1 MSEGTIIGVDLGGT
15 KVKVGVVAGG
25 VVARALSRPIS
36 GGAAER
42 VVLDEIVAAIAELAD
57 DQVVGI
63 GCGVPSVVDVAS
75 GTVFEVENI
84 PSWKRV
90 PLKAVLEAHF
100 GVPTY
105 VNNDANAFTVGEHC
119 FGKGRAFRDM
129 VGMTLGTGLGTGV
142 IIDGHLH
149 SGRNCCAGEIG
160 AMPHKGMT
168 VEDFC
173 AGRFFLREGGIGGD
187 VAFER
192 ALAGDAAAIRL
203 FERFGRELAD
213 AVMIVCY
220 AYDPQAVIFG
230 GSISAA
236 FGLFEAAMRQGLS
249 GFAYPH
255 VIERLVIE
263 RSELADAAVL
273 GAAALYLDAIA
284 RRGERETS
292 V

>member
-15 KVKVGVVAGG
+15 KVRVGVVAGG
-25 VVARALSRPIS
+25 TVARAVSRPIS
-36 GGAAER
+36 AHAAEQ
-42 VVLDEIVAAIAELAD
+42 VVLDEIMAAIAELFD
-57 DQVVGI
+57 GQVVGI
-63 GCGVPSVVDVAS
+63 GCGVPSVIDLET

-90 PLKAVLEAHF
+90 PVKAVLEGRF
-100 GVPTY
+100 GVPTV
-105 VNNDANAFTVGEHC
+105 VNNDANAFAVGEHV

-142 IIDGHLH
+142 IIDGRLH

-160 AMPHKGMT
+160 AMPHKGLT
-168 VEDFC
+168 VEDYC
-173 AGRFFLREGGIGGD
+173 AGRFFLREGGMAGD

-192 ALAGDAAAIRL
+192 ARAGDAAAIAL
-203 FERFGRELAD
+203 FERFGRELAA
-213 AVMIVCY
+213 AVMIACY

-236 FGLFEAAMRQGLS
+236 FDVFEASMREELAA
-249 GFAYPH
+249 FAYPH

-263 RSELADAAVL
+263 KSELADAAVL
-273 GAAALYLDAIA
+273 GAAALYVDAIA
-284 RRGERETS
+284 RRGGGESTT
-292 V
+292 

>member
-1 MSEGTIIGVDLGGT
+1 VSEGTIIGVDLGGT

-36 GGAAER
+36 GGAAEH
-42 VVLDEIVAAIAELAD
+42 VVLDEIVAAIAEIFD

-63 GCGVPSVVDVAS
+63 GCGVPSVVDVET

-90 PLKAVLEAHF
+90 PLKAVLERRF

-105 VNNDANAFTVGEHC
+105 VNNDANAFAVGEHC

-168 VEDFC
+168 VEDYC
-173 AGRFFLREGGIGGD
+173 SGRFFLRESGRGGD

-192 ALAGDAAAIRL
+192 ARAGDAAAIAL
-203 FERFGRELAD
+203 FEHFGRELAE
-213 AVMIVCY
+213 AVMIACY
-220 AYDPQAVIFG
+220 AYDPQAVILG

-236 FGLFEAAMRQGLS
+236 FELFEAAMREGLA

-273 GAAALYLDAIA
+273 GAAALYVDAIA
-284 RRGERETS
+284 RQVGREAS